1 MSHIVVHQSEYR
13 DPWEER
19 KPWNP
24 LESAQYFHGYEIT
37 RHDDEANPP
46 LDPKYRSKTGKS
58 LYRTDF
64 RKPAPTGPPRQRT
77 PPAQLVENA
86 FLATSEHADNF
97 AWHEHYERP
106 ERPLPVPPQ
115 TETAWPNVSYHGR
128 VPPGEKAFRD
138 AIIEKEEERAWRTE
152 GKVLPERMHAYHG
165 EDEAK
170 AVGKE
175 PLSRA
180 GNGYLSRQR
189 AQPTKPGAPAYTRN
203 GTGSSYAW
211 PRKEVVRKPHGS
223 AVYTSTERRAIVT
236 TGKLMDSTNVR
247 TRADEFNNRSDIIDA
262 MKMPEGRPES
272 APVGRRVPIK
282 AEKPAMSER
291 RPVQP
296 WKGLVSTAEWKKRQ
310 KEAARV
316 AMPGAPKEAAMSGRP
331 GERAADVRPRI
342 TAAPR
347 PCPTGFGGEP
357 LDLGAVHA
365 GSIEQARGGKL
376 FKWHTIKANRYR

>member
-46 LDPKYRSKTGKS
+46 LDPKYRSKTARA
-58 LYRTDF
+58 YT
-64 RKPAPTGPPRQRT
+64 APTFESRRLTGPPRQRT

-175 PLSRA
+175 PLSVQAMAICRVREH
-180 GNGYLSRQR
+180 SRQSR
-189 AQPTKPGAPAYTRN
+189 ARPRTRGMVPARRTRGRVRRLYGSRMGAPCIPLQR
-203 GTGSSYAW
+203 GG
-211 PRKEVVRKPHGS
+211 
-223 AVYTSTERRAIVT
+223 
-236 TGKLMDSTNVR
+236 
-247 TRADEFNNRSDIIDA
+247 RSL
-262 MKMPEGRPES
+262 
-272 APVGRRVPIK
+272 
-282 AEKPAMSER
+282 
-291 RPVQP
+291 Q
-296 WKGLVSTAEWKKRQ
+296 LVS
-310 KEAARV
+310 
-316 AMPGAPKEAAMSGRP
+316 
-331 GERAADVRPRI
+331 
-342 TAAPR
+342 
-347 PCPTGFGGEP
+347 
-357 LDLGAVHA
+357 
-365 GSIEQARGGKL
+365 
-376 FKWHTIKANRYR
+376 